1 MKVTKA
7 KKAYLIKRIKFVKR
21 PTTESVKNGAFPVT
35 LTCFIALV
43 KPGVWEA
50 DDVDYKYYNDISY
63 A

>member
-1 MKVTKA
+1 M
-7 KKAYLIKRIKFVKR
+7 KR
-21 PTTESVKNGAFPVT
+21 PTTESVKNGVFPIT

-50 DDVDYKYYNDISY
+50 DSVDYKYNDDISF